1 MLSELSIKNFAIID
15 NLSIH
20 FQEGLTV
27 LTGETGAGKSI
38 IIDAVNL
45 LSGGRGSVDYI
56 RHGAN
61 KAELNG
67 LFNLEENMIQ
77 VINLAKQYDI
87 NIEDN
92 MIILERTITDKGK
105 SICRINSKLVT
116 LTILREFGRNLVDRS
131 EEHTSEL
138 QSRGHIVCR
147 LLLE

>member
-1 MLSELSIKNFAIID
+1 MLSKLSIKNFAIID

-45 LSGGRGSVDYI
+45 LSGGRGAVDYI

-87 NIEDN
+87 NIEDKIGN
-92 MIILERTITDKGK
+92 AH
-105 SICRINSKLVT
+105 V
-116 LTILREFGRNLVDRS
+116 
-131 EEHTSEL
+131 
-138 QSRGHIVCR
+138 
-147 LLLE
+147 